1 MSSSSASYVDDD
13 VPSIRALA
21 GYSCLACDTCHYGAS
36 SCPVEQ
42 SISVQSVLNAFG
54 VREGFH
60 EWTPLARN
68 RFGLLETYWTQCFAT
83 DICPYSHI
91 HPPKSCFCGCPG
103 SRLNMLDSIAL
114 RPVSHVRDFYN
125 YLLIEG
131 ELVIKDDPK
140 FQQAVADSLFKNR
153 RYFTPLKDTLYVDPT
168 NGKEYRDSFLWI
180 LENVLLPTTL
190 RDARFTDDGESEGED
205 TYTLFHCLFELDS
218 VLYYPEPEK
227 YTRRMIVAF
236 FRAGF
241 DFTTPGCPSL
251 MTAAIRS
258 SNSDLLTALDF
269 FDVPFAADSGDALL
283 YRIRLTV
290 GELCGMAHSTLDDFD
305 KTTDR
310 GRILHNEKLL
320 WAAVANTVYHSAP
333 LIRAFADKEED
344 DESRKLRLTG
354 LLTAIHPR
362 YSKYTSVEESY
373 YARHYLKDGVDRIL
387 LPSAKRIDDLMTLLE
402 ALRVA
407 GFDFSAKHSWKPFY
421 GETAPEPLTPR
432 NFYNEYSR
440 VVEVLDPAL
449 DAKILAAL
457 KP

>member
-1 MSSSSASYVDDD
+1 MSSS
-13 VPSIRALA
+13 L
-21 GYSCLACDTCHYGAS
+21 
-36 SCPVEQ
+36 
-42 SISVQSVLNAFG
+42 ISHQSVLVAFG
-54 VREGFH
+54 DRIDFH
-60 EWTPLARN
+60 EWTPLAPN
-68 RFGLLETYWTQCFAT
+68 RFGLLEAYWTQCFGT
-83 DICPYSHI
+83 GICPFSHI

-103 SRLNMLDSIAL
+103 SRLNLLDSIAM
-114 RPVSHVRDFYN
+114 RPVSHVRDFYDH
-125 YLLIEG
+125 LLTE
-131 ELVIKDDPK
+131 EMVAKDDPK
-140 FQQAVADSLFKNR
+140 FQQAVAQSLFTNR

-168 NGKEYRDSFLWI
+168 NGKEYPDSFLWI
-180 LENVLLPTTL
+180 LENVLLPTTI
-190 RDARFTDDGESEGED
+190 RDARFVEEDDEEKPV

-218 VLYYPEPEK
+218 VLYYPEHEK
-227 YTRRMIVAF
+227 YTRRMVVAF

-290 GELCGMAHSTLDDFD
+290 GELCGMANSTIDDYD

-320 WAAVANTVYHSAP
+320 WAAVANAVYHSAP

-344 DESRKLRLTG
+344 DETRKLRLTG

-387 LPSAKRIDDLMTLLE
+387 LPSAKPLDDLMILLE

-407 GFDFSAKHSWKPFY
+407 GFDFSAKYSWKPFY

-432 NFYNEYSR
+432 RFYNEYSR

-449 DAKILAAL
+449 DVQIRAAL